1 MEIKKGNIFTTNC
14 QTIVNTVNCV
24 GVMGAGI
31 AFEFKLRYP
40 DMYEQYVKLCKNGSI
55 QIGRLWIYKVNDN
68 QWILNFPTKKDWK
81 NPTKIEFL
89 EKGLKKFTETYKEK
103 GIKSIAFPLL
113 GASHGGISEEK
124 SLEIMKR
131 YLSNCNIPIE
141 IWFYEK
147 YKKDDLY
154 LEFRRLFNFID
165 ERELANN
172 SGIRIDFVR
181 KVKKAL
187 ERDDINNLRSLI
199 RVKGI
204 GEVTLEK
211 SFRYIMRTKNI
222 SEKQETLFDYEK

>member
-1 MEIKKGNIFTTNC
+1 MKIKKGNIFTTNC

-31 AFEFKLRYP
+31 AFEFRLRYP

-55 QIGRLWIYKVNDN
+55 QIGKLWIYKVNDK

-81 NPTKIEFL
+81 NPSKIEYL
-89 EKGLKKFTETYKEK
+89 EKGLKKFKETYKEK

-113 GASHGGISEEK
+113 GASHGRISEEK
-124 SLEIMKR
+124 SLDILKK
-131 YLSNCNIPIE
+131 YLTNCDIPIE

-147 YKKDDLY
+147 YEKDDLY

-165 ERELANN
+165 ERKLAKN

-187 ERDDINNLRSLI
+187 ERDNINNLRSLI

-211 SFRYIMRTKNI
+211 SFRYIMKNKSI
-222 SEKQETLFDYEK
+222 PDKQKTLFD